1 MELYYN
7 RTKIVAT
14 MGPASAKKD
23 VLLAMIKAGV
33 NVCRLNFSH
42 GKPEDHKVV
51 IDLIREINEQYKTNV
66 GILADL
72 QGPKIRIGLVKDG
85 GIHLVNG
92 THIKITTHECIG
104 NDEQIYITYD
114 TFPQD
119 VQANEIILLD
129 DGKLQLR
136 VIETN
141 KIDTVICEVVH
152 GGILT
157 SRKGVNLPNTKVSI
171 PSLTEE
177 DLINLEF
184 ALKQDVEWIGLS
196 FVRTGEDIIELKRI
210 IARSGS
216 AAKVIAKVEKPEA
229 IDNIDAIIAA
239 TDGVMV
245 ARGDLGVEMPLEEVP
260 LLQKMIARKCR
271 AASKPVIVA
280 TQMLESMI
288 TTPRPTRAEVND
300 VANSVLDGADAVM
313 LSGET
318 SVGEFPVIVIET
330 MAKIVR
336 NVEELG
342 YPFNAPKEAVVK
354 DSSSPY
360 FLSDALC
367 ESAVHIAEQSNAVG
381 IVSMTTSGYTAFEIS
396 SHRPKASTYIFT
408 SNKQLLNALSL
419 VWGVRAF
426 YYDQLESTDQTIA
439 DVNDVLKAE
448 NLIKAGDIVINTAST
463 PIIKQGKTNT
473 LKLSIIE

>member
-1 MELYYN
+1 MKISNN

-14 MGPASAKKD
+14 LGPASVKKD
-23 VLLAMIKAGV
+23 VLLSLIKAGV

-42 GKPEDHKVV
+42 GKPEDHQVA
-51 IDLIREINEQYKTNV
+51 IDTIREINEKYKINV

-92 THIKITTHECIG
+92 TRINITTNECIG
-104 NDEQIYITYD
+104 DDSQIYITYD

-119 VQANEIILLD
+119 VHAGEIILLD
-129 DGKLQLR
+129 DGKLQMK
-136 VIETN
+136 VVTTN
-141 KIDTVICEVVH
+141 RKDTVVCEVMH

-177 DLINLEF
+177 DLVNLDF
-184 ALKQDVEWIGLS
+184 ALKNDVEWIGLS
-196 FVRTGEDIIELKRI
+196 FVRTAEDIVELKRI
-210 IARSGS
+210 ISRSGKS
-216 AAKVIAKVEKPEA
+216 SRVIAKIEKPEA
-229 IDNIDAIIAA
+229 IANIDAIIEV

-271 AASKPVIVA
+271 AASKPVIIA

-318 SVGEFPVIVIET
+318 SVGEFPLIVIET
-330 MAKIVR
+330 MAKIVH

-342 YPFNAPKEAVVK
+342 YPFNTPKENTSVNSLIGDAICNSAV
-354 DSSSPY
+354 
-360 FLSDALC
+360 FLS
-367 ESAVHIAEQSNAVG
+367 EQTNAVG
-381 IVSMTTSGYTAFEIS
+381 IVSMTVSGYTAFEIS
-396 SHRPKASTYIFT
+396 SHRPKAATYIFT
-408 SNKQLLNALSL
+408 SNRNLLNALSL
-419 VWGVRAF
+419 VWGVKAF
-426 YYDQLESTDQTIA
+426 YYDKLESTDKTIS
-439 DVNDVLKAE
+439 DVNGILKSE
-448 NLIKAGDIVINTAST
+448 NLIENGDIVINTAAI
-463 PIIKQGKTNT
+463 PIAKQGKTNM
-473 LKLSIIE
+473 LKVTVVE

>member
-1 MELYYN
+1 MKISNN

-14 MGPASAKKD
+14 LGPASVKKD
-23 VLLAMIKAGV
+23 VLLSLIKAGV

-42 GKPEDHKVV
+42 GKPEDHQVA
-51 IDLIREINEQYKTNV
+51 IDTIREINEKYKINV

-92 THIKITTHECIG
+92 TRINITTNECIG
-104 NDEQIYITYD
+104 DDSQIYITYD

-119 VQANEIILLD
+119 VHAGEIILLD
-129 DGKLQLR
+129 DGKLQMK
-136 VIETN
+136 VVTTN
-141 KIDTVICEVVH
+141 RKDTVVCEVMH

-177 DLINLEF
+177 DLVNLDF
-184 ALKQDVEWIGLS
+184 ALKNDVEWIGLS
-196 FVRTGEDIIELKRI
+196 FVRTAEDIVELKRI
-210 IARSGS
+210 ISRSGKS
-216 AAKVIAKVEKPEA
+216 SRVIAKIEKPEA
-229 IDNIDAIIAA
+229 IANIDAIIEV

-271 AASKPVIVA
+271 AASKPVIIA

-318 SVGEFPVIVIET
+318 SVGEFPLIVIET
-330 MAKIVR
+330 MAKIVH

-342 YPFNAPKEAVVK
+342 YPFNTPKEGERVNSLIGDAICNSAV
-354 DSSSPY
+354 
-360 FLSDALC
+360 FLS
-367 ESAVHIAEQSNAVG
+367 EQTNAVG
-381 IVSMTTSGYTAFEIS
+381 IVSMTVSGYTAFEIS
-396 SHRPKASTYIFT
+396 SHRPKAATYIFT
-408 SNKQLLNALSL
+408 SNRNLLNALSL
-419 VWGVRAF
+419 VWGVKAF
-426 YYDQLESTDQTIA
+426 YYDKLESTDKTIS
-439 DVNDVLKAE
+439 DVNGILKSE
-448 NLIKAGDIVINTAST
+448 NLIENGDIVINTAAI
-463 PIIKQGKTNT
+463 PIAKQGKTNM
-473 LKLSIIE
+473 LKVTVVE

>member
-1 MELYYN
+1 MKLSYN

-14 MGPASAKKD
+14 MGPASTNKD

-42 GKPEDHKVV
+42 GKPEDHQKT
-51 IDLIREINEQYKTNV
+51 IDTIREINEQYKVNV

-92 THIKITTHECIG
+92 TRINITTHECIG
-104 NDEQIYITYD
+104 DDNRIYITYE

-119 VQANEIILLD
+119 VKPNEIILLD
-129 DGKLQLR
+129 DGKIQMR

-141 KIDTVICEVVH
+141 RKDAVLCEVVH
-152 GGILT
+152 GGVLT

-177 DLINLEF
+177 DLVNLEF
-184 ALKQDVEWIGLS
+184 ALKNDVEWIGLS
-196 FVRTGEDIIELKRI
+196 FVRTAEDIIELKRI
-210 IARSGS
+210 ISRSGK
-216 AAKVIAKVEKPEA
+216 AARVIAKVEKPEA
-229 IDNIDAIIAA
+229 IDNIDGIVAA

-260 LLQKMIARKCR
+260 LLQKMIIRKCR
-271 AASKPVIVA
+271 EASKPVIVA

-342 YPFNAPKEAVVK
+342 YPYNTTPDLVAPAIP
-354 DSSSPY
+354 SNY
-360 FLSDALC
+360 LSDALC
-367 ESAVHIAEQSNAVG
+367 GSAVYLAEHTNAVG
-381 IVSMTTSGYTAFEIS
+381 IVSMTVSGYTAFEIS
-396 SHRPKASTYIFT
+396 SHRPKAGTYIFT
-408 SNKQLLNALSL
+408 SNKNLLNALSL

-426 YYDQLESTDQTIA
+426 YYDKLESTDQTIA
-439 DVNDVLKAE
+439 DVNDVLKSE
-448 NLIKAGDIVINTAST
+448 NLIEVGDVVINTASV
-463 PIIKQGKTNT
+463 PITKQGKTNM
-473 LKLSIIE
+473 LKVSVVE

>member
-1 MELYYN
+1 MKLSYN

-14 MGPASAKKD
+14 MGPASTNKD
-23 VLLAMIKAGV
+23 TLLAMIKAGV

-42 GKPEDHKVV
+42 GKAEDHQKT
-51 IDLIREINEQYKTNV
+51 IDTIREINEQYKINV

-85 GIHLVNG
+85 GIHLING
-92 THIKITTHECIG
+92 TQINITTHECIG
-104 NDEQIYITYD
+104 DDNRIYITYD

-119 VQANEIILLD
+119 VKPNEIILLD
-129 DGKLQLR
+129 DGKIQMR

-141 KIDTVICEVVH
+141 RKDSVLCEVVH

-177 DLINLEF
+177 DLVNLEF
-184 ALKQDVEWIGLS
+184 ALQNDVEWIGLS
-196 FVRTGEDIIELKRI
+196 FVRTAEDIVELKRI
-210 IARSGS
+210 IARSGK
-216 AAKVIAKVEKPEA
+216 AARVIAKVEKPEA
-229 IDNIDAIIAA
+229 IDNIDGIIAA

-342 YPFNAPKEAVVK
+342 YPYNTTIEPETPPVPAN
-354 DSSSPY
+354 Y
-360 FLSDALC
+360 LSDALC
-367 ESAVHIAEQSNAVG
+367 GSAVYLAEHTNACG
-381 IVSMTTSGYTAFEIS
+381 IVSMTVSGYTAFQIS

-408 SNKQLLNALSL
+408 SNKNLLNALSL
-419 VWGVRAF
+419 VWGVKAF
-426 YYDQLESTDQTIA
+426 YYDKLESTDQTIS
-439 DVNDVLKAE
+439 DVNEILKSE
-448 NLIKAGDIVINTAST
+448 NLIEAGDVIINTASV
-463 PIIKQGKTNT
+463 PITKQGKTNM
-473 LKLSIIE
+473 LKVSVVE

>member
-1 MELYYN
+1 MNFYYN

-23 VLLAMIKAGV
+23 TLLAMIRAGL

-42 GKPEDHKVV
+42 GKPEDHKKV
-51 IDLIREINEQYKTNV
+51 IDIIREINAEYKTNV

-92 THIKITTHECIG
+92 SRINMTTHECIG
-104 NDEQIYITYD
+104 DDNQIYITYPS
-114 TFPQD
+114 FPQD
-119 VQANEIILLD
+119 VQPNEIILLD

-136 VIETN
+136 VIDTN
-141 KIDTVICEVVH
+141 RKDTVVCEVVH

-171 PSLTEE
+171 PSLTPE
-177 DLINLEF
+177 DLENLHF
-184 ALKQDVEWIGLS
+184 ALEQDVDWIGLS
-196 FVRTGEDIIELKRI
+196 FVRTGADIIDLKRI
-210 IARSGS
+210 IRESGKGAR
-216 AAKVIAKVEKPEA
+216 VIAKVEKPEA
-229 IDNIDAIIAA
+229 IDNIDDIIAA
-239 TDGVMV
+239 TDGVMI
-245 ARGDLGVEMPLEEVP
+245 ARGDLGVECPLEEVP
-260 LLQKMIARKCR
+260 LLQKMIAKKCR
-271 AASKPVIVA
+271 DASKPVIVA

-336 NVEELG
+336 NVEDLG
-342 YPFNAPKEAVVK
+342 YPFNAEKAENTDP
-354 DSSSPY
+354 SSPNY
-360 FLSDALC
+360 LSDALC
-367 ESAVHIAEQSNAVG
+367 GSAVYLAEHTNATG

-396 SHRPKASTYIFT
+396 SYRPKAGTYIFT
-408 SNKQLLNALSL
+408 SNRQLLNALSL

-426 YYDQLESTDQTIA
+426 YYDKLESTDQTIA
-439 DVNDVLKAE
+439 DVNAILKAE
-448 NLIKAGDIVINTAST
+448 QMLKTGDVVINTAAV
-463 PIIKQGKTNT
+463 PIVKQGKTNM
-473 LKLSIIE
+473 LKVSIIE

>member
-1 MELYYN
+1 MKLSYN

-14 MGPASAKKD
+14 MGPASSNKD
-23 VLLAMIKAGV
+23 TLLSMIRAGL

-42 GKPEDHKVV
+42 GKPEDHQKV
-51 IDLIREINEQYKTNV
+51 INTIREINEQYKLNV

-85 GIHLVNG
+85 GIHLKNG
-92 THIKITTHECIG
+92 SRINMTTHECIG
-104 NDEQIYITYD
+104 DDDKIYITYEA
-114 TFPQD
+114 FPQD

-129 DGKLQLR
+129 DGKIQMR
-136 VIETN
+136 VLETN
-141 KIDTVICEVVH
+141 KKDTVVCEVVH

-171 PSLTEE
+171 PSLTED
-177 DLINLEF
+177 DLVNLEQ
-184 ALKQDVEWIGLS
+184 ALQNNVEWIGLS
-196 FVRTGEDIIELKRI
+196 FVRNAEDIMQLKRI
-210 IARSGS
+210 INERGN
-216 AAKVIAKVEKPEA
+216 AAKVIAKIEKPEA

-260 LLQKMIARKCR
+260 MLQKMIVRKCR
-271 AASKPVIVA
+271 ASSKPVIVA

-318 SVGEFPVIVIET
+318 SVGEFPLIVIET

-336 NVEELG
+336 NVEENG
-342 YPFNAPKEAVVK
+342 YPFHAEKGANPNAIEANK
-354 DSSSPY
+354 
-360 FLSDALC
+360 LSDEVC
-367 ESAVHIAEQSNAVG
+367 GSAVYLAQHTNAAA
-381 IVSMTTSGYTAFEIS
+381 IVSMTTSGYTAYEIS
-396 SHRPKASTYIFT
+396 SHRPEAPTFIFT
-408 SNKQLLNALSL
+408 SNNQLLNALSL
-419 VWGVRAF
+419 LWGVRPF
-426 YYDQLESTDQTIA
+426 YYDGQESTDNSIS
-439 DVNDVLKAE
+439 DVTEILKGE
-448 NLIKAGDIVINTAST
+448 NLLKTGDVVINTAAV
-463 PIIKQGKTNT
+463 PMAKKGKTNM
-473 LKLSIIE
+473 LKVSVVE